1 MIISVRGIGWLTTE
15 GYGCVRSGLKQIFES
30 GEGPQVLPKRGIFS
44 HPFKNFGRLDNLSR
58 MTAYCVALA
67 LQDAGIEYSPGKKQ
81 DIGSIGTNAQGSLR
95 ADVEYYRDYIDSG
108 RTLSRGNLFIYTLPS
123 SPLGE
128 AAIHFGF
135 LGPLLYAAD
144 EGHSLAVI
152 LDTAGDMI
160 LAGETRVML
169 AGKADENK
177 AVYFVLEGGAGRGPT
192 ILCDLSDARSIVQ
205 TGSDVAGMVR
215 KFSLLAAGKA

>member
-1 MIISVRGIGWLTTE
+1 MMISVRGIGWLTSE
-15 GYGCVRSGLKQIFES
+15 GYGCVRSGLQQVFEN
-30 GEGPQVLPKRGIFS
+30 GEDAQVLPKRGIFS
-44 HPFKNFGRLDNLSR
+44 HPFKNFGRLDGLSR

-67 LQDAGIEYSPGKKQ
+67 LQDACIEYTPGKKQ
-81 DIGSIGTNAQGSLR
+81 DIGSIGTNALGSLL
-95 ADVEYYRDYIDSG
+95 ADIEYYRDYIDSG

-128 AAIHFGF
+128 AAIHFGL

-144 EGHSLAVI
+144 EDHSLALI

-160 LAGETRVML
+160 LAGETPVML
-169 AGKADENK
+169 AGRADENN
-177 AVYFVLEGGAGRGPT
+177 AVYFVLEGNARMSV
-192 ILCDLSDARSIVQ
+192 LCSLPDARSIVQ
-205 TGSDVAGMVR
+205 TDPNVGAMVK

>member
-1 MIISVRGIGWLTTE
+1 MIISVQGIGWLTSE
-15 GYGCVRSGLKQIFES
+15 GYGCVRSGLQQAFEN
-30 GEGPQVLPKRGIFS
+30 GEDAQVLPKRGIFS
-44 HPFKNFGRLDNLSR
+44 HPFKNFGRLDNPSR

-67 LQDAGIEYSPGKKQ
+67 LQDAGIEYSPGKKL
-81 DIGSIGTNAQGSLR
+81 DIGSIGTSAQGSLR
-95 ADVEYYRDYIDSG
+95 ADIAYYRDYIDSG

-128 AAIHFGF
+128 AAIHFGL

-144 EGHSLAVI
+144 EDHSLSAI

-160 LAGETRVML
+160 LAGETPVML
-169 AGKADENK
+169 AGRAEQDK
-177 AVYFVLEGGAGRGPT
+177 AVYFVLEGGAGQGPAV
-192 ILCDLSDARSIVQ
+192 LCGLSDARSVVQ
-205 TGSDVAGMVR
+205 RDLDVAGMVR